1 MIRLLISAAI
11 RLLGNEV
18 GLFVA
23 DMVLTDMT
31 MEGVAF
37 IIAVA
42 IFTLVEVITDPLM
55 TKIAVEKAPALRG
68 GVALITTFVGLLI
81 TTLVSSGLQISGFTT
96 WLAATVIVW
105 LAALIAG
112 LILPLIFVKNRV
124 EERQGS

>member
-11 RLLGNEV
+11 RLLANAI

-23 DMVLTDMT
+23 AMVLTDMT
-31 MEGVAF
+31 IDGVAF

-105 LAALIAG
+105 LAALVAG

>member
-1 MIRLLISAAI
+1 MLISAGIRLLANAI
-11 RLLGNEV
+11 

-23 DMVLTDMT
+23 ALVLADMT
-31 MEGVAF
+31 IDGVAF
-37 IIAVA
+37 VIAVA

-68 GVALITTFVGLLI
+68 GVALITTFVGLII
-81 TTLVSSGLQISGFTT
+81 TTLISSGLQISGFTT

-112 LILPLIFVKNRV
+112 LILPLIFVKNRA
-124 EERQGS
+124 EERRDT

>member
-1 MIRLLISAAI
+1 MIRMLISAGIRLLANAI
-11 RLLGNEV
+11 

-23 DMVLTDMT
+23 ALVLADMT
-31 MEGVAF
+31 IDGVAF
-37 IIAVA
+37 VIAVA

-68 GVALITTFVGLLI
+68 GVALITTFVGLII
-81 TTLVSSGLQISGFTT
+81 TTLISSGLQISGFTT

-112 LILPLIFVKNRV
+112 LILPLIFVKNRA
-124 EERQGS
+124 EERRDT